1 MTAGDVF
8 VGLGT
13 LALALF
19 TAWLAW
25 KTSAEVK
32 HGETQLRLT
41 QESIE
46 AIDRPFVVVSR
57 RDEEM
62 AELLKHGTILKFA
75 LSNLGKGPGI
85 VNELTFVRSAGQ
97 NLLEKPLGEARSLAP
112 GNLVRFELSL
122 TKPLQD
128 GEMLTM
134 KTLYSSASGY
144 RYCTESRLQFRT
156 PDRFSYQGHR
166 RTDLGIDSAIA

>member
-13 LALALF
+13 LALAVF

-62 AELLKHGTILKFA
+62 AELLEDGTILKFA

-85 VNELTFVRSAGQ
+85 VNELTFVSSAGE
-97 NLLEKPLGEARSLAP
+97 NLLKKPLGEARSLAP
-112 GNLVRFELSL
+112 DNLVKLKL
-122 TKPLQD
+122 PLAKPLHD

-134 KTLYSSASGY
+134 RTLYSSASGY
-144 RYCTESRLQFRT
+144 RYCTESKLQFRA

-166 RTDLGIDSAIA
+166 RKDLGIEASSP